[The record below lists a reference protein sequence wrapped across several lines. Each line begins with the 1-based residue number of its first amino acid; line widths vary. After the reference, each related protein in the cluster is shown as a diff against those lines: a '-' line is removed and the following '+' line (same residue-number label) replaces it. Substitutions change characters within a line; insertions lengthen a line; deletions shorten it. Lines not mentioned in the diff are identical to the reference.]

1 MFQSKTFSIL
11 DSMFYDEAT
20 SSTTKNPNWTPSNV
34 SIAFKDR
41 YTELSKTNSSSNG
54 NYAIVPRIT
63 APCIVEWDNHA
74 ETDNYNYL
82 MLGSAFFSFQNRG
95 IDGECH
101 VKIIIEEDK
110 MTPIVDG
117 VAKSSAN
124 ISETLSDGLEL
135 KFRIHS
141 SSTHS
146 IGYSNFKVYPI

>member
-1 MFQSKTFSIL
+1 
-11 DSMFYDEAT
+11 MFYDEAT
-20 SSTTKNPNWTPSNV
+20 SSATKNQNWTSSNI
-34 SIAFKDR
+34 SIASKDE
-41 YTELSKTNSSSNG
+41 YTELSKTNSSSSG

-74 ETDNYNYL
+74 EADGNNYL
-82 MLGSAFFSFQNRG
+82 MLGSAFFSFLNRG

-101 VKIIIEEDK
+101 VQVIIENDK

-117 VAKSSAN
+117 VAKSSVD

-141 SSTHS
+141 SSIHS